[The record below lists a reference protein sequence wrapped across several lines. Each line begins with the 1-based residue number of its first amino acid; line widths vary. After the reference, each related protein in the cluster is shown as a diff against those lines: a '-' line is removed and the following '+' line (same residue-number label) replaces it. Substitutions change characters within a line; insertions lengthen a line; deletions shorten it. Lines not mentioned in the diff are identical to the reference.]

1 MLPNTIHPGEFLQEI
16 LTERGISQSQLAQ
29 HIQVEAGVVNL
40 LCRGKRGIS
49 AAMAKKLARALGT
62 DPELW
67 VNLQSS
73 YDLTLAEDPE
83 FGRMRA

>member
-16 LTERGISQSQLAQ
+16 LTDRKITQTELAKHIGI
-29 HIQVEAGVVNL
+29 EAGVLNL
-40 LCRGKRGIS
+40 ICRGKRGIS
-49 AAMAKKLARALGT
+49 ATMAKRLARALGT

-73 YDLTLAEDPE
+73 YDLTAAADPD
-83 FGRMRA
+83 FGKLRA